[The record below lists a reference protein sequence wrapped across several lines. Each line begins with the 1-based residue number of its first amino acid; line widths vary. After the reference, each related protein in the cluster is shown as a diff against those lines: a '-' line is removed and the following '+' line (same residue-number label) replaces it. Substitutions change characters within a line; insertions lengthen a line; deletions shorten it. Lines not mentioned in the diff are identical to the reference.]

1 MNLSVP
7 LPKEQKLL
15 PVYVFFRDY
24 NRVPLKV
31 QYMHTHNVLVRAV
44 YLY

>member
-15 PVYVFFRDY
+15 PVYVFFHDY

-31 QYMHTHNVLVRAV
+31 HVQSVHACS
-44 YLY
+44 